1 MPASCC
7 CRKVGKSCVKGPLK
21 PLPGRTPF
29 LSPSPLVYI
38 LDQPRP
44 SATSPPIPPLPGP
57 QQLEVL
63 RGPPSSVWRRQASL
77 RLALSVHL
85 LATARCGSPFGG
97 PALSC
102 LHFRITCCHP
112 SLAPCS
118 LLPARQPVRA
128 ASLPSQDKRPP
139 LPSIPKGLDNVRTA
153 GSDTAGT
160 AASSLT
166 RETQPTPFGDAD

>member
-29 LSPSPLVYI
+29 LSPSPLVCI

-44 SATSPPIPPLPGP
+44 SATSPPTPPLPGP

-63 RGPPSSVWRRQASL
+63 RGPLSSVWRRQASPSPSICSL
-77 RLALSVHL
+77 LPAADHRLGDPPCPVCTSASLAAILPL
-85 LATARCGSPFGG
+85 L
-97 PALSC
+97 
-102 LHFRITCCHP
+102 
-112 SLAPCS
+112 LAPCS
-118 LLPARQPVRA
+118 LL
-128 ASLPSQDKRPP
+128 ASLCAQPLCPAKTSARRYPQSQ
-139 LPSIPKGLDNVRTA
+139 KGLDNVRTA